1 MITHSTASVVLL
13 LAHAAFVVV
22 VAKFAD
28 EFEFIIGGPDANGRV
43 RYTIEHGGFYHGVMN
58 HILKHDT
65 IANGQFLLKRPV
77 AIIVA

>member
-28 EFEFIIGGPDANGRV
+28 EFEFIIGGPDANGGV

-58 HILKHDT
+58 HIFKNHL
-65 IANGQFLLKRPV
+65 IPYPQFIIKRPI
-77 AIIVA
+77 AEEIA